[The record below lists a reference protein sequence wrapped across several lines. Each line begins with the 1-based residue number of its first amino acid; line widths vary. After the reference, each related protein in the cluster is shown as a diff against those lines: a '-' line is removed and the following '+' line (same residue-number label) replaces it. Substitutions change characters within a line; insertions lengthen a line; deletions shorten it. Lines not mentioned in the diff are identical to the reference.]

1 VYAILG
7 IMERYLPVGLKLPII
22 PNYELPFKEV
32 YNSTTFYFFLQ
43 NMSSLLMLSCV
54 EDKTVRN
61 YHTLPSW
68 VPDYSSIITESMIV
82 NSDPKWNACG
92 LWSSPLG
99 KRKLFGRVLELPG
112 ARFDTIESIS
122 IPLEISGGRNGISER
137 VDFAKEILTMSS
149 HPDVFPGEVEPR
161 IISIAMTLL
170 VGTSETLL
178 KISKMVPWRTP

>member
-22 PNYELPFKEV
+22 PNYELPFEEV
-32 YNSTTFYFFLQ
+32 YISTTFYFLQ
-43 NMSSLLMLSCV
+43 NMASLLMLSCV

-149 HPDVFPGEVEPR
+149 HPDAFPGEVEPR